1 MKYRCLT
8 KDDRI
13 KIEVLL
19 KAGVKVAK
27 IAEELGFHYSSIYR
41 EIKKGLYSHRNS
53 DYTTEMKYSSDLGQ
67 QTHEYNVQ
75 SRSKGLKVGKDLK
88 FIQFLED
95 LIANKGYS
103 PEAALAEA
111 RKVKDRFSV
120 MICTTT
126 CYAYID
132 KGVFLNLTNKNLPV
146 KGKKRIRKTVI
157 RGKTICRGIS
167 ITKRP
172 LEVNNRENFGHWE
185 MDTVKGSRGN
195 TKANLLVL
203 TERKTLSEIVMKIPN
218 GCAYSVVNALDCLEK
233 KWGKLFP
240 EIFKTITV
248 DNGVEFADF
257 ENMEKSIF
265 NKDKKRTSIFYC
277 HPYSSWERGSNEN
290 QNKLIRRHIPKGY
303 DFDDKPHEEIH
314 KIQDWI
320 NNYPRRKFNYKSSN
334 ELFEFELSKILKI
347 S

>member
-1 MKYRCLT
+1 
-8 KDDRI
+8 
-13 KIEVLL
+13 
-19 KAGVKVAK
+19 
-27 IAEELGFHYSSIYR
+27 
-41 EIKKGLYSHRNS
+41 
-53 DYTTEMKYSSDLGQ
+53 
-67 QTHEYNVQ
+67 
-75 SRSKGLKVGKDLK
+75 
-88 FIQFLED
+88 
-95 LIANKGYS
+95 
-103 PEAALAEA
+103 
-111 RKVKDRFSV
+111 
-120 MICTTT
+120 MIR
-126 CYAYID
+126 
-132 KGVFLNLTNKNLPV
+132 GVFLNLTNKNLPV
-146 KGKKRIRKTVI
+146 KGKKRIRKTVV

-303 DFDDKPHEEIH
+303 DFDDKPHEEIQ

-320 NNYPRRKFNYKSSN
+320 NNYPRRKFNYMSSN